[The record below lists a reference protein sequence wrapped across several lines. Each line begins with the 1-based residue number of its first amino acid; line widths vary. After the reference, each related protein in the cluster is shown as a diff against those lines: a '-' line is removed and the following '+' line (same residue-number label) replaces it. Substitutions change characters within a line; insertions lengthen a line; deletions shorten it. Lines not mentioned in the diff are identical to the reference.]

1 MDRLERLQAVIAEQR
16 RRWTEKYGWVR
27 PEECRHPTWQE
38 EMAADAQREMLRE
51 YRAFMRQH
59 LAAIA
64 AREASVSASAD
75 REQEDA
81 DADEGQRN
89 SRPT

>member
-1 MDRLERLQAVIAEQR
+1 MDRLERLQAVIAASR
-16 RRWTEKYGWVR
+16 KRWTEKYGWVK
-27 PEECRHPTWQE
+27 PEDCREPTWQE
-38 EMAADAQREMLRE
+38 EMAADAEREMFRE
-51 YRAFMRQH
+51 YRVFMRQH

-64 AREASVSASAD
+64 AKESASTD

-81 DADEGQRN
+81 DADEDQRN